1 MIRPRVIPTL
11 LLNDGNLVKT
21 KKFANPQYLGD
32 PINAIR
38 IFNEKGVDELCVL
51 DITASK
57 DGKQPD
63 FQLLENMAS
72 EAFMPLSYGG
82 GIKSVDQIKKLFRSG
97 FEKVVI
103 NTEAINN
110 IQLVTDAANY
120 FGSQSIVCAIDY
132 KKALFGIN
140 CFIVDGKKKVKI
152 SPREAAIKYEQ
163 AGAGEL
169 LLYSMERD
177 GMRTGYDIDMI
188 QTVSSAVQIPV
199 IACGGAKDITDLKNA
214 LDSGADAVA
223 AGSLFV
229 FFGERQAVLINYPEE
244 KEFIDNGIYIKK

>member
-1 MIRPRVIPTL
+1 MIRPRIIPTL
-11 LLNDGNLVKT
+11 LLSNGDLVKT
-21 KKFANPQYLGD
+21 KKFSNPQYLGD
-32 PINAIR
+32 PLNAIR

-57 DGKQPD
+57 EGKDPD

-82 GIKSVDQIKKLFRSG
+82 GIKNVDQIKRLFRSG

-110 IQLVTDAANY
+110 LKLITDATNY
-120 FGSQSIVCAIDY
+120 FGSQSVVCAIDY
-132 KKALFGIN
+132 RKTFFGTN
-140 CFIVDGKKKVKI
+140 CYIEDGKKKVKI
-152 SPREAAIKYEQ
+152 TPLDIAVKYEQ

-169 LLYSMERD
+169 LLYSIDRD
-177 GMRTGYDIDMI
+177 GMRTGYDLNMI
-188 QTVSSAVQIPV
+188 QMISNAVQIPV
-199 IACGGAKDITDLKNA
+199 IACGGARSIDDLKNA

-229 FFGERQAVLINYPEE
+229 FFGERQAVLINFPSEE
-244 KEFIDNGIYIKK
+244 EFIDYGIYK